1 MVARVLGSFPR
12 KDGATNLGHRLV
24 AHTIKEFV
32 ALWSHVVRFGH
43 RTNLDAR
50 QRHLGNFRR
59 LIAGQRG
66 SRLSFSEVG
75 SSGPPRPHLAGPLY
89 NQIYSLMR
97 QRLASGE
104 WKSGQP
110 MPTEN
115 VLAQEYGVS
124 IGTVRKALDQ
134 LARAKLIVRQQG
146 RGTYV
151 GKNGG
156 PGQIGRRAWHLQ
168 CETTDESDLCGVLI
182 PGQCELATAT
192 QVEALALQISTSQK
206 VLRIRCTT
214 RLEQGTISIDTFVL
228 PVVTSGLSEALL
240 RSESGAIHDFVA
252 SLEANATEYIDK
264 ISAIAAVGDIAVL
277 LKTPVGSPVLRIS
290 RAGFSNANRPVFLLD
305 RVVKLSDSAE
315 YIASVR

>member
-1 MVARVLGSFPR
+1 MSPSTSSEITERPR
-12 KDGATNLGHRLV
+12 L
-24 AHTIKEFV
+24 
-32 ALWSHVVRFGH
+32 
-43 RTNLDAR
+43 
-50 QRHLGNFRR
+50 Q
-59 LIAGQRG
+59 
-66 SRLSFSEVG
+66 
-75 SSGPPRPHLAGPLY
+75 LAGPLY

-151 GKNGG
+151 GKNSG

-168 CETTDESDLCGVLI
+168 CETADESDLCGTLV
-182 PGQCELATAT
+182 PGQCELATASHA
-192 QVEALALQISTSQK
+192 EALALQISTLQK
-206 VLRIRCTT
+206 VLRIRCIT
-214 RLEQGTISIDTFVL
+214 RLEQGTLSIDTFVL
-228 PVVTSGLSEALL
+228 PVATSGLSEALL
-240 RSESGAIHDFVA
+240 RSESVAIHDFVA
-252 SLEANATEYIDK
+252 SLEANATEYVDK
-264 ISAIAAVGDIAVL
+264 ISAIAAVGDIAVR

-290 RAGFSNANRPVFLLD
+290 RAGFSNSNRPVFLLD